1 MPTSTSR
8 IMINAPAEQVWV
20 MLTKPELVKQWQYGS
35 DLLTDW
41 HIGKEIRFR
50 SEWEGNIYEQW
61 GTVLEFTP
69 NQSLKYSLFAPR
81 PGLEDRPK
89 NYFTM
94 NYILNVEGE
103 GTLLTIEQNDNRP
116 GSEGSVEEDLE
127 VEDDG
132 QSVLSLLKR
141 LAESTNRWE

>member
-1 MPTSTSR
+1 MSTSTSR
-8 IMINAPAEQVWV
+8 IMIIAPAERVWDMV
-20 MLTKPELVKQWQYGS
+20 TKPELVKQWQYGS

-41 HIGKEIRFR
+41 HIGSGIRFR

-81 PGLEDRPK
+81 PGLEDTPE

-94 NYILNVEGE
+94 NYILSVEGE
-103 GTLLTIEQNDNRP
+103 GTLLTIEQNDNRS
-116 GSEGSVEEDLE
+116 GSESSVEENLE
-127 VEDDG
+127 TEDDG

-141 LAESTNRWE
+141 LAESTNQ